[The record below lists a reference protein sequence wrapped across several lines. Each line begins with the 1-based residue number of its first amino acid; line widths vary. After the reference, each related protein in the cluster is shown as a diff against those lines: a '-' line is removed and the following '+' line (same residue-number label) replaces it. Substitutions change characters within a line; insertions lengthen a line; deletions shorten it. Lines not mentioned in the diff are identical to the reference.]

1 MKEGILERLLF
12 LCNKETGGNVSA
24 FSKLIGVNQKT
35 LSQQLNK
42 ECSVSLSVLL
52 PVLSSLPDVSSE
64 WLLRG
69 KGEMILSDNLPPI
82 LGDDSENDLNAHAML
97 VNLRKEIDKLN
108 IEIASLKEEIWKKEG
123 VIEWQKDFISE
134 IMEEKNEL
142 EKQIPQQQKKEDIV

>member
-82 LGDDSENDLNAHAML
+82 LGDESENDLNAHAML
-97 VNLRKEIDKLN
+97 VKLRKEIDKLN

-134 IMEEKNEL
+134 IIEEKNEL
-142 EKQIPQQQKKEDIV
+142 EKQVPQQQKKEDIV

>member
-82 LGDDSENDLNAHAML
+82 LGDESENDLNAHAML